1 MQLTS
6 YRSTGEAVK
15 FFLAIITGEEDI
27 SCLLDLTNNKE
38 LAQCVID
45 FFNGQKSYLNTLDEL
60 ISTLK
65 AIKQQTSLE
74 YDEVVLAKAAFL
86 ILEDTTDHEEDDD
99 QLKELYTL
107 AFTH

>member
-6 YRSTGEAVK
+6 YRTTGDAVSLFAEFSSFK
-15 FFLAIITGEEDI
+15 MNINHLMNQ
-27 SCLLDLTNNKE
+27 TNNKE

-45 FFNGQKSYLNTLDEL
+45 FFNNKKSYLTALDEI
-60 ISTLK
+60 ISILK
-65 AIKQQTSLE
+65 AVKQQAALE
-74 YDEVVLAKAAFL
+74 YDEVVLAKVAFL
-86 ILEDTTDHEEDDD
+86 ILETTTNHDEDDD